1 MTEEAPA
8 GSSEGATWALR
19 HRKALASAL
28 FVLAAI
34 AALKAPGLRITALF
48 VFLLGASLLIAEA
61 SPEATGESEGGSAGD
76 ALGSLPGVRA
86 VEAASRSDDEDASA
100 YFRSLL
106 SHHRSAAKVAWWGAV
121 LAIWLGQVPAATV
134 LALGWGGIV
143 TIDPEGDEADEEG
156 DRTGRSKTAPLS
168 RRSVLGKCFF
178 WLAIGAVLAHLYV
191 VAAGLAITF
200 VALLSA
206 DPAAAAAPSGKQAP
220 PSPLLRASK
229 APSPLDASASRGLRR
244 SLGWACL
251 ASLHLGLNFAH
262 AAKATAEDQ
271 TANLALAGL
280 GVFGLGAA
288 LASSIHAVCVARIR
302 DKSAVL
308 LRGRAAGPPG
318 NDPQGLDTIPEG
330 GGEEAAP
337 ANPFPSPS
345 AASYRGL
352 ESSPLARSARSADD
366 GLRSRRPD
374 GARREVAA

>member
-34 AALKAPGLRITALF
+34 AALKVPGLRITALF
-48 VFLLGASLLIAEA
+48 VFLLGASLLVAEA
-61 SPEATGESEGGSAGD
+61 SPEATGVSEGGSAGD

-156 DRTGRSKTAPLS
+156 DRFGRSKTAPLS

-206 DPAAAAAPSGKQAP
+206 DPTAAAAPSCKRAP

-308 LRGRAAGPPG
+308 LRAPPG

-337 ANPFPSPS
+337 ANPFPSPR

-352 ESSPLARSARSADD
+352 ESSPLARSARSAG
-366 GLRSRRPD
+366 GLRGRRPD
-374 GARREVAA
+374 GARREAAA

>member
-143 TIDPEGDEADEEG
+143 TIDPEGDEAASRHEK
-156 DRTGRSKTAPLS
+156 SKN
-168 RRSVLGKCFF
+168 
-178 WLAIGAVLAHLYV
+178 
-191 VAAGLAITF
+191 
-200 VALLSA
+200 
-206 DPAAAAAPSGKQAP
+206 DPANFRRARSRHFVLSKLSTHKANPEGNNSGQPDLARKPSEEAQKGGSQ
-220 PSPLLRASK
+220 
-229 APSPLDASASRGLRR
+229 
-244 SLGWACL
+244 L
-251 ASLHLGLNFAH
+251 ASWL
-262 AAKATAEDQ
+262 
-271 TANLALAGL
+271 
-280 GVFGLGAA
+280 V
-288 LASSIHAVCVARIR
+288 R
-302 DKSAVL
+302 
-308 LRGRAAGPPG
+308 
-318 NDPQGLDTIPEG
+318 
-330 GGEEAAP
+330 
-337 ANPFPSPS
+337 
-345 AASYRGL
+345 
-352 ESSPLARSARSADD
+352 
-366 GLRSRRPD
+366 
-374 GARREVAA
+374 